1 MTTTQ
6 PTAEQLRMARECAVS
21 AVSTKLPGLM
31 GNDFKGNIP
40 KLRARIAKMRCAE
53 GDHFVEVQSA
63 LLAIQATEARMAA
76 AVEAERARCSK
87 LAADYA
93 ASMTPTIRLG
103 DEDSIYLT
111 DHEQGQKDAAKRLS
125 IMIYKTAIRSQSN
138 G

>member
-40 KLRARIAKMRCAE
+40 KLRARIAKIRCAE

-63 LLAIQATEARMAA
+63 LLAIQATEARAQA
-76 AVEAERARCSK
+76 LVDALTASALRFREYEAS
-87 LAADYA
+87 
-93 ASMTPTIRLG
+93 
-103 DEDSIYLT
+103 
-111 DHEQGQKDAAKRLS
+111 HAAKGNLDGDAKARRNCEMAEQCEQALA
-125 IMIYKTAIRSQSN
+125 TWRRT
-138 G
+138 